1 MTARDGPRPIE
12 AAELNALLAD
22 LIPIGRDDAGGT
34 TRLAW
39 TDEDEQAAAWFA
51 RRARAIGRTT
61 ERDPA
66 GNLWACPDVPPPWW
80 AVGSHLDSVRAG
92 GRFDGALGVAAALE
106 AVEAVG
112 RQDRT
117 LGVVAFR
124 GEETGCIGS
133 RARRD
138 RGTLP
143 GTFVE
148 LHIEQGPRLAL
159 ADAPL
164 GVVTSI
170 VGYTRREVV
179 FSGRA
184 GHAGTT
190 PMDAREDALAKAAE
204 YVLRVK
210 EVASSIEA
218 AVGTVGTI
226 EVPRGAVNVVPG
238 SVRLTVDLRAPDNA
252 RLDRLLGDLG
262 LDAEPRTP
270 PAAMDERVRRAI
282 RDELERRGLPVV
294 ELASGAGHDAGILA
308 AADVASGM
316 LFVRSL
322 NGGVSHSPDE
332 LSSAEDV
339 AVGVE
344 VLSGALGLLA
354 RA

>member
-1 MTARDGPRPIE
+1 MLSRSSAGIVRLFERLDAIYEIGATRVAYSAEEDAAHDLAAGWMHEVGLEVERDGDGN
-12 AAELNALLAD
+12 LV
-22 LIPIGRDDAGGT
+22 G
-34 TRLAW
+34 
-39 TDEDEQAAAWFA
+39 
-51 RRARAIGRTT
+51 RARGLRP
-61 ERDPA
+61 ELPEV
-66 GNLWACPDVPPPWW
+66 WS
-80 AVGSHLDSVRAG
+80 GSHLDTVPNG
-92 GRFDGALGVAAALE
+92 GRFDGALGVVAALA

-138 RGTLP
+138 RGALP

-170 VGYTRREVV
+170 VGYARREVV

-190 PMDAREDALAKAAE
+190 PMDAREDALTKAAE

-210 EVASSIEA
+210 EVASSIEG

-238 SVRLTVDLRAPDNA
+238 SVRLSVDLRAPDNT
-252 RLDRLLGDLG
+252 RLDRLLRELDLE
-262 LDAEPRTP
+262 AEPRTP
-270 PAAMDERVRRAI
+270 PAAMDEEVRAVLRA
-282 RDELERRGLPVV
+282 EVERLGFPLV

-308 AADVASGM
+308 AAGVRSGM

-322 NGGVSHSPDE
+322 KGGVSHSPGE
-332 LSSAEDV
+332 LSAAED
-339 AVGVE
+339 AAAGIE
-344 VLSGALGLLA
+344 VLSGALALFA
-354 RA
+354 RR

>member
-1 MTARDGPRPIE
+1 MLSRSSAGIERVFERLDAIYEVGATRVAFSAEEDAAHELAASWME
-12 AAELNALLAD
+12 AAGLEVE
-22 LIPIGRDDAGGT
+22 RDD
-34 TRLAW
+34 
-39 TDEDEQAAAWFA
+39 D
-51 RRARAIGRTT
+51 
-61 ERDPA
+61 
-66 GNLWACPDVPPPWW
+66 GNLVGRLRGRRPELPELWS
-80 AVGSHLDSVRAG
+80 GSHLDSVPNG
-92 GRFDGALGVAAALE
+92 GRFDGSLGVVAAVE

-117 LGVVAFR
+117 LGVAVFR

-133 RARRD
+133 RARCD
-138 RGTLP
+138 RGSLP

-148 LHIEQGPRLAL
+148 VHVEQGPRLEL
-159 ADAPL
+159 AGVPL

-170 VGYTRREVV
+170 VGYARREVW

-190 PMDAREDALAKAAE
+190 PMEAREDALAKAAE

-210 EVASSIEA
+210 DVASSIDG

-252 RLDRLLGDLG
+252 RLDRLLGELE

-270 PAAMDERVRRAI
+270 PVALDERVRAVLRA
-282 RDELERRGLPVV
+282 EGERLGVPVV
-294 ELASGAGHDAGILA
+294 ELPSGAGHDAGILA
-308 AADVASGM
+308 AAGVTSGM

-332 LSSAEDV
+332 KSSEEDV
-339 AVGVE
+339 ALAVDA
-344 VLSGALGLLA
+344 LAGALRRLTA
-354 RA
+354 A